1 MALELMPRPAIPA
14 ELEATRVVAI
24 MRRTAAAAAV
34 QTAEALLAGGLRC
47 IEVTCDSPGAF
58 EMIAAIRT
66 AFGQRIQLGAGTVLD
81 MTSAE
86 TAIASGASFLVSPH
100 TDPEL
105 VNWACQRGVPFI
117 AGALSPT
124 EILTA
129 WRAGAPLVK
138 LFPAG
143 SVGADYV
150 KDIRGPMRE
159 IPLLLTGGI
168 TLENASGFF
177 SAGAWGIGIGSALV
191 DSGLVARGEFAEIER
206 RAREFIHLALTR
218 STGGPAPA

>member
-1 MALELMPRPAIPA
+1 
-14 ELEATRVVAI
+14 

-47 IEVTCDSPGAF
+47 VEVTCDSPGAF
-58 EMIAAIRT
+58 EMIAAIT
-66 AFGQRIQLGAGTVLD
+66 ATLGQRVQLGAGTVLD
-81 MTSAE
+81 VTSAE
-86 TAIASGASFLVSPH
+86 SAVAAGASFLVSPH

-105 VNWACQRGVPFI
+105 IRWAAHRGVPFI
-117 AGALSPT
+117 PGALSPT

-129 WRAGAPLVK
+129 WRAGASIVK

-150 KDIRGPMRE
+150 KDVRGPLRE
-159 IPLLLTGGI
+159 IPLLPTGGI
-168 TLENASGFF
+168 TLENADGFL

-191 DSGLVARGEFAEIER
+191 DSSLVARGEFAEIER
-206 RAREFIHLALTR
+206 RARNFIQLALRR
-218 STGGPAPA
+218 STAGPVRA